1 MLSKMCFYH
10 FLTFFV
16 HFPLKIRPPAAPVR
30 PYMPYIVG
38 QLYGVPHGILRVY
51 QYIKCVSKSSNFW
64 NANCTLS
71 RAWFKN
77 NKRRENML
85 QIFIEFCHNIEEI
98 QIDGLSSDS
107 QLAHDLSKLL
117 PTWVLPNGVIFNPK
131 YPQVT
136 LKNVTYLEMN
146 PDNESDFSFGWKDI
160 FSQNL
165 YRLDLNFIENL
176 SDDDD
181 DYYDDNIFALFCQ
194 NVLTFLQE
202 THLKHH
208 WEMLD
213 IIAENCQSV
222 TKYEWLAYYD
232 GDPCGM
238 DGIEV
243 MTTLKQLTIS
253 QHIMDNGRWK
263 SLQYLD
269 NLMELQIF
277 ETEIGDE
284 DLMDIAQNCPKLVK
298 LIYDAG
304 TRQDNDHITLDGI
317 KAYVQECCSKDS
329 INHIEINV
337 DLEGQ
342 GQDCESLVQLVNDN
356 LPKIA
361 IFKVGIGNW
370 NFNLL

>member
-1 MLSKMCFYH
+1 
-10 FLTFFV
+10 
-16 HFPLKIRPPAAPVR
+16 
-30 PYMPYIVG
+30 
-38 QLYGVPHGILRVY
+38 
-51 QYIKCVSKSSNFW
+51 
-64 NANCTLS
+64 
-71 RAWFKN
+71 
-77 NKRRENML
+77 
-85 QIFIEFCHNIEEI
+85 
-98 QIDGLSSDS
+98 
-107 QLAHDLSKLL
+107 L

-131 YPQVT
+131 DPQVT
-136 LKNVTYLEMN
+136 LKNVTYLEME
-146 PDNESDFSFGWKDI
+146 PANESDFSFNWKDI

-165 YRLDLNFIENL
+165 YRLDLNFIDTLE
-176 SDDDD
+176 DD
-181 DYYDDNIFALFCQ
+181 ISALFCQ

-202 THLKHH
+202 THLKHIVVH
-208 WEMLD
+208 EVIQGTHELHFEMLD

-222 TKYEWLAYYD
+222 TKYEWLAYHD
-232 GDPCGM
+232 GDPCSI
-238 DGIEV
+238 DGIGG

-253 QHIMDNGRWK
+253 QKCMDNGSWK

-304 TRQDNDHITLDGI
+304 TRQENDDITLDGI
-317 KAYVQECCSKDS
+317 KAFVQECCSKDS

-337 DLEGQ
+337 TLEGQ
-342 GQDCESLVQLVNDN
+342 GQDWESLVQLVNDN